1 MITIASESNYAHSL
15 TFDSIEAVEAEAADC
30 SRYANR
36 ADYPSGIAYIA
47 NLLDLPESHV
57 HVEEVIT
64 LTRSQLRKLEADMA
78 RLVSEMKEG
87 EAWPTDAYDLV
98 ADTICA
104 WVLGENYDANNENQ
118 PTNQPTRAEWWRKVT
133 DPNCG
138 NSPGLKAKQL
148 QQGAYMKTIS
158 ERLRKAADLWDELDG
173 LPEYSIQASPDSI
186 TIGFHLHDRD
196 HDDQLRDCREI
207 ISRFGVS
214 NWDSDRWSLSKIIN
228 GIEIT
233 IYPDFAV
240 NQAMVSKYGMKSELL
255 PL

>member
-36 ADYPSGIAYIA
+36 ADYPSDIAYIA

-57 HVEEVIT
+57 HVEKVVT

-148 QQGAYMKTIS
+148 QQGAYQWI
-158 ERLRKAADLWDELDG
+158 
-173 LPEYSIQASPDSI
+173 
-186 TIGFHLHDRD
+186 
-196 HDDQLRDCREI
+196 
-207 ISRFGVS
+207 
-214 NWDSDRWSLSKIIN
+214 
-228 GIEIT
+228 
-233 IYPDFAV
+233 
-240 NQAMVSKYGMKSELL
+240 
-255 PL
+255 

>member
-30 SRYANR
+30 NRYASR
-36 ADYPSGIAYIA
+36 ADYPSDIAYIA

-57 HVEEVIT
+57 RVEEVIT

-118 PTNQPTRAEWWRKVT
+118 A
-133 DPNCG
+133 
-138 NSPGLKAKQL
+138 
-148 QQGAYMKTIS
+148 
-158 ERLRKAADLWDELDG
+158 
-173 LPEYSIQASPDSI
+173 
-186 TIGFHLHDRD
+186 
-196 HDDQLRDCREI
+196 
-207 ISRFGVS
+207 
-214 NWDSDRWSLSKIIN
+214 
-228 GIEIT
+228 
-233 IYPDFAV
+233 
-240 NQAMVSKYGMKSELL
+240 
-255 PL
+255 